1 MRSLSRSPHS
11 FRHQQG
17 IGWFG
22 LLFVLAIIAFVA
34 IVVTKTAPIYLNQ
47 MKVKSAVSRIAASP
61 ENGAADA
68 RAIRNDLQSFWD
80 IDDVQYLTVPEIK
93 VRRTERGRFI
103 SYDYEARERLFYNIY
118 IVIHFSDDVPLANVP
133 S

>member
-1 MRSLSRSPHS
+1 MRSPQGLQRS
-11 FRHQQG
+11 FRRQRG
-17 IGWFG
+17 LGWLG

-34 IVVTKTAPIYLNQ
+34 IVVTKMAPIYLNQ
-47 MKVKSAVSRIAASP
+47 MKIASAVSRLASAP
-61 ENGAADA
+61 DNGMADA

-80 IDDVQYLTVPEIK
+80 IDDVQYLNVADVRIK
-93 VRRTERGRFI
+93 RTERGRFI

-118 IVIHFSDDVPLANVP
+118 IVIHFADDVPLANVP

>member
-1 MRSLSRSPHS
+1 MRPPQGLQRS

-17 IGWFG
+17 LGWFG
-22 LLFVLAIIAFVA
+22 LLFVFAIIGFLAII
-34 IVVTKTAPIYLNQ
+34 VTKTAPIYLNQ
-47 MKVKSAVSRIAASP
+47 MKVKSAVSKIAASP

-80 IDDVQYLTVPEIK
+80 IDDVLYLSVADIK
-93 VRRTERGRFI
+93 IKRTERGRFV

-118 IVIHFSDDVPLANVP
+118 IVIHFADDVPLANVP